1 MHPMLRMITYGLLGS
16 FGWASLA
23 HADKVILVA
32 GGGTAGDG
40 SQATTAKLLTPFGV
54 GFDGTGNLYVVEYT
68 GQRVRRID
76 PKGIISTVA
85 GTGQKGSG
93 GAGGPAIKAELNDP
107 NSLSV
112 MLTGDVRVA

>member
-1 MHPMLRMITYGLLGS
+1 MHPMLRMTTCWLLGS
-16 FGWASLA
+16 LGWATLA
-23 HADKVILVA
+23 RADKVVLIA

-76 PKGIISTVA
+76 PKAMISTVA

-107 NSLSV
+107 HSLAV
-112 MLTGDVRVA
+112 MLNGDV